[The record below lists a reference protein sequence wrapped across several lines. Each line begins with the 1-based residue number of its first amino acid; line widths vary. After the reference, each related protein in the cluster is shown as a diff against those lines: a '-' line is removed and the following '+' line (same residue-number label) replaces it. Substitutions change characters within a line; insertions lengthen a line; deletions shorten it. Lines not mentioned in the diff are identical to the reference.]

1 MDKMETLGKSLQVPF
16 TWKGCN
22 LWMGADYYQEESG
35 DYLVSF
41 KAGFQ
46 HGWFALSMD
55 YGVCLDMYRISA
67 SADILTAKTLEPQ
80 RFQGFLFSFCR
91 KSAANCVFSLF
102 LCFKTYSTMPV

>member
-1 MDKMETLGKSLQVPF
+1 MDVMTTLGKSLQVPF

-46 HGWFALSMD
+46 HGLWGLSG
-55 YGVCLDMYRISA
+55 YVSYL
-67 SADILTAKTLEPQ
+67 LQ
-80 RFQGFLFSFCR
+80 R
-91 KSAANCVFSLF
+91 
-102 LCFKTYSTMPV
+102 